1 MVGVVTKVETNAR
14 TTVKINETVIIMAL
28 VFGSIAA
35 MSWMFA
41 ATSNTEAV
49 VQYDCRLS
57 EISVD
62 YPQEVKEQCRKIMEK
77 K

>member
-1 MVGVVTKVETNAR
+1 MM
-14 TTVKINETVIIMAL
+14 KINETVITMAL

-41 ATSNTEAV
+41 ATSNTKAV
-49 VQYDCRLS
+49 VQYDCRLA

-62 YPQEVKEQCRKIMEK
+62 YPQAVKQECRKKIGNH
-77 K
+77 

>member
-1 MVGVVTKVETNAR
+1 M
-14 TTVKINETVIIMAL
+14 KINETVIIMAL

-49 VQYDCRLS
+49 VQYDCRLA

-62 YPQEVKEQCRKIMEK
+62 YPVAVKEQCRKLRIDNK
-77 K
+77 KEIK